1 MDPSAWDA
9 RYAEAG
15 RVWSA
20 EPSRFV
26 VETFSALPAGSAL
39 DLGTGEGRHATWLA
53 SRGWTVTAV
62 DFSAA
67 AVRKARELQAAQAPA
82 TEGRIA
88 WVHADVVAE
97 PPPAAVYDAVVVL
110 YLHLPVRQRS
120 QVLRGAARALAPG
133 GTLLVVGH
141 DSTNLA
147 EGVGGP
153 QDPAVLFTADDVVQD
168 LAALP
173 EIRILRAERVARP
186 VGEDGAAALDAVVV
200 ARRGRPGSA

>member
-1 MDPSAWDA
+1 MDPAAWDA

-26 VETFSALPAGSAL
+26 VETFAALPPGSAL
-39 DLGTGEGRHATWLA
+39 DVGTGEGRHATWLA

-62 DFSAA
+62 DFSAEA
-67 AVRKARELQAAQAPA
+67 IRKARELQAAHAPE
-82 TEGRIA
+82 TVGRIE

-97 PPPAAVYDAVVVL
+97 PPRPAAYDAVVVL
-110 YLHLPVRQRS
+110 YLHLSADHRRR
-120 QVLRGAARALAPG
+120 VLRAAAESLAPG

-141 DSTNLA
+141 DSSNLT

-153 QDPAVLFTADDVVQD
+153 QDPAVLFTAGDVVED
-168 LAALP
+168 LAVPGL
-173 EIRILRAERVARP
+173 RILRAERVSRP
-186 VGEDGAAALDAVVV
+186 VGDDGATALDAVVV
-200 ARRGRPGSA
+200 ARRG